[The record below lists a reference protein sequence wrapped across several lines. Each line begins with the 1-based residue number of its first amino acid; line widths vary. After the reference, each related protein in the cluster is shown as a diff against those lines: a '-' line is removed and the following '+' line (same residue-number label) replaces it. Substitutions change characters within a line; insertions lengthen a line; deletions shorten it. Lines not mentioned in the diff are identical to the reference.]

1 MAELFRQEAVDT
13 LNSPDRLDA
22 RLKVIASRNW
32 IPISAC
38 CLLLIAAGL
47 WGFFGRVS
55 VSINGRG
62 ILIRAKQVV
71 ELRATCSG
79 RVSKVLVRPGTN
91 VCKGEVLAELEP
103 ASENERER
111 GTMTIVAPHDGVLLD
126 SVIVKGW
133 RIFEGEV
140 IGALG
145 LYGSQNSQLCVTFLK
160 LNEGQLARNGLRAF
174 VVPEV
179 ARSAHLGAIEGRV
192 VYVRP
197 IPTDLD
203 EVEGHLMNSRELG
216 RLLIGPDRLA
226 EAIVE
231 LPEATRRTPEGEVV
245 PVAFG
250 TLAGIQVEVER
261 KPPIGFLFPSLVESE
276 PVDAPA
282 TK

>member
-22 RLKVIASRNW
+22 RLKVIAPRNW
-32 IPISAC
+32 IPLVAFC
-38 CLLLIAAGL
+38 VLLVAVVV
-47 WGFFGRVS
+47 WGFFGRIS
-55 VSINGRG
+55 VCIDGRG

-79 RVSKVLVRPGTN
+79 RVARVLVQPGTN
-91 VCKGEVLAELEP
+91 VYKGDVLAELEP
-103 ASENERER
+103 AGDGERER
-111 GTMTIVAPHDGVLLD
+111 GTKAITAPQDGVLLD
-126 SVIVKGW
+126 SVLVKGW
-133 RIFEGEV
+133 RVFEGEL

-145 LYGSQNSQLCVTFLK
+145 LYGQQKSQLCQVFLK
-160 LNEGQLARNGLRAF
+160 LNEGQLARNGLRVF

-203 EVEGHLMNSRELG
+203 EVEGHLMNSRELA
-216 RLLIGPDRLA
+216 RMLIGPDRLA

-231 LPEATRRTPEGEVV
+231 LPEATRRTPDGEVV
-245 PVAFG
+245 PVALG
-250 TLAGIQVEVER
+250 TLAGIQVEVDR
-261 KPPIGFLFPSLVESE
+261 KPPAGFIFPFLVKSD
-276 PVDAPA
+276 PVDVRAA
-282 TK
+282 E